1 MFEIIIAAIIIICI
15 IYIFRGDFSK
25 KEVGVTVLKSLPL
38 SIFKKWSREDKSI
51 NKRYMKKDM
60 SEDIEDIDNNINDYN
75 NEVLEEIAIGSISAE
90 VEEAENKELSKG
102 IEECIVSEGIEET
115 EVDILY
121 DEFEEIENSITS
133 SNETEAVDIVNEI
146 EAITEINEVENRNE
160 YLSETE
166 EMINNYEIDEFSNSQ
181 ENLENNRSMEI
192 QNKLESIDLEVINN
206 EEEIKEVVEEF
217 NNTME
222 NILVDD
228 VKDISDVF
236 IDDISK
242 VIENK
247 EIIDELKEKEI
258 VYWTPNGKTY
268 HVKNTCRT
276 LARSKVINS
285 GTIYESGKD
294 FKCEH
299 CK

>member
-1 MFEIIIAAIIIICI
+1 MFEIIVAIIIVICI

-38 SIFKKWSREDKSI
+38 SIFKKWSKEDKSI
-51 NKRYMKKDM
+51 NKRDM
-60 SEDIEDIDNNINDYN
+60 NNDISEDIKEIDNNINDES
-75 NEVLEEIAIGSISAE
+75 NEVLQEVAVDIISE
-90 VEEAENKELSKG
+90 KVQEAKND
-102 IEECIVSEGIEET
+102 IVSEGTET
-115 EVDILY
+115 NEVKNR
-121 DEFEEIENSITS
+121 DEYL
-133 SNETEAVDIVNEI
+133 NETEEIINKNSAERLINETEKFTDSQEDFESNTSIEI
-146 EAITEINEVENRNE
+146 EEG
-160 YLSETE
+160 L
-166 EMINNYEIDEFSNSQ
+166 D
-181 ENLENNRSMEI
+181 
-192 QNKLESIDLEVINN
+192 SIDLECINN
-206 EEEIKEVVEEF
+206 EVVVEEF
-217 NNTME
+217 NNTVE
-222 NILVDD
+222 NILEDD
-228 VKDISDVF
+228 FKDNSDVSI
-236 IDDISK
+236 IDDIQE

-247 EIIDELKEKEI
+247 EIIDEIKEKEI

>member
-1 MFEIIIAAIIIICI
+1 MFEIIIAVIIIICI

-25 KEVGVTVLKSLPL
+25 REVGVTVLKSLPL
-38 SIFKKWSREDKSI
+38 SIFKKWSKEDR
-51 NKRYMKKDM
+51 RYMKKEM
-60 SEDIEDIDNNINDYN
+60 SEDIEGIDNSINNNN
-75 NEVLEEIAIGSISAE
+75 NEVLQEVAIDSISEE
-90 VEEAENKELSKG
+90 VEKVENNVL
-102 IEECIVSEGIEET
+102 SEGIEEYVVSEEIEET
-115 EVDILY
+115 AVDILY
-121 DEFEEIENSITS
+121 DEYEEIENSITS
-133 SNETEAVDIVNEI
+133 SNETEAADILNEV
-146 EAITEINEVENRNE
+146 EAITEINEVENRDE

-166 EMINNYEIDEFSNSQ
+166 EIINNFEIDEFINSQ
-181 ENLENNRSMEI
+181 ENLENNTSMEI
-192 QNKLESIDLEVINN
+192 ENKLESTDLEVINN

-217 NNTME
+217 NNTIE
-222 NILVDD
+222 NILEDD
-228 VKDISDVF
+228 FKDTSDVSI
-236 IDDISK
+236 IDDIYE